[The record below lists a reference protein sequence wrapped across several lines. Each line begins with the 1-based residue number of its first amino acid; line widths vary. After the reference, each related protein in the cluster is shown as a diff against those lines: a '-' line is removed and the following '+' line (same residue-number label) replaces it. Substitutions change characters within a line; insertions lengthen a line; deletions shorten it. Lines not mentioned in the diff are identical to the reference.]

1 MRFYNQQHPF
11 TCGID
16 LHARTMHVC
25 ILDQAG
31 HAVFDRN
38 LPCRPDALLR
48 ARAPYRDDLVVGVE
62 CMFAWYW
69 VADLCAQENIPLS
82 SGMPCT

>member
-1 MRFYNQQHPF
+1 
-11 TCGID
+11 
-16 LHARTMHVC
+16 MHVC

-38 LPCRPDALLR
+38 LPCRPDAFLH
-48 ARAPYRDDLVVGVE
+48 AIAPPPIAPGWSSVLSACSPGTGSPISVPRRTS
-62 CMFAWYW
+62 
-69 VADLCAQENIPLS
+69 PLS